1 MYLSKS
7 QYIRGLQCVK
17 SLWLLKY
24 KSQLQQTPPQTQMAR
39 FEAGDEVGELAL
51 QLFDC
56 ADKISFENSTFNEKI
71 AQTKA
76 FIDKAMG
83 QMQTNCASLNSNLNT
98 TNHKHLNPL
107 NLDKSS
113 PKSKNSNPALAEA
126 TFSFNGVLVMVDILQ
141 VTPQGLVLNEVKS
154 ATRVKD
160 IYIDDLA
167 VQYFVISKAGYSV
180 IGANLVHINSAYER
194 AGALDINALFC
205 KVDLLEKVRLKQDEI
220 KQNLLKFKRVL
231 DDKENPPNV
240 RIDRHCG
247 YPYECDF
254 KEFCWQNV
262 PKENSIFELAG
273 RKAFNPFEFYH
284 KGVEKFSDI
293 KDFSAF
299 NAHQNLQIQ
308 CALKREVHID
318 KVAIKAFLDTL
329 SYPIYH
335 LDFEIFN
342 EPVPH
347 FDTQRPYMQVPFQ
360 YSLHIDFGNG
370 KLAHKEFLAS
380 CDGDSR
386 PALAQALVKDI
397 PQNACILAY
406 NASFER
412 SVMKNLAEFLP
423 EFKPNL
429 ENFCA
434 NLKDLMTP
442 FKNKDFYHYKMKGS
456 YSIKA
461 VLPALVPQMEQA
473 YHNLELIHNGGEA
486 MDIYPKLKKMNAN
499 ERKAYQNALL
509 AYCKLDTLA
518 MVEVLAK
525 LKEVL

>member
-1 MYLSKS
+1 M
-7 QYIRGLQCVK
+7 R
-17 SLWLLKY
+17 
-24 KSQLQQTPPQTQMAR
+24 P
-39 FEAGDEVGELAL
+39 
-51 QLFDC
+51 
-56 ADKISFENSTFNEKI
+56 
-71 AQTKA
+71 
-76 FIDKAMG
+76 
-83 QMQTNCASLNSNLNT
+83 
-98 TNHKHLNPL
+98 
-107 NLDKSS
+107 
-113 PKSKNSNPALAEA
+113 
-126 TFSFNGVLVMVDILQ
+126 
-141 VTPQGLVLNEVKS
+141 
-154 ATRVKD
+154 
-160 IYIDDLA
+160 
-167 VQYFVISKAGYSV
+167 
-180 IGANLVHINSAYER
+180 
-194 AGALDINALFC
+194 
-205 KVDLLEKVRLKQDEI
+205 
-220 KQNLLKFKRVL
+220 
-231 DDKENPPNV
+231 
-240 RIDRHCG
+240 
-247 YPYECDF
+247 
-254 KEFCWQNV
+254 
-262 PKENSIFELAG
+262 
-273 RKAFNPFEFYH
+273 
-284 KGVEKFSDI
+284 
-293 KDFSAF
+293 
-299 NAHQNLQIQ
+299 
-308 CALKREVHID
+308 KREVHID
-318 KVAIKAFLDTL
+318 KAAIKVFLDTL

-335 LDFEIFN
+335 LDFETFN

-380 CDGDSR
+380 CEGDSR

-397 PQNACILAY
+397 PQDACILAY

-518 MVEVLAK
+518 MVKVLAK
-525 LKEVL
+525 LKEAL